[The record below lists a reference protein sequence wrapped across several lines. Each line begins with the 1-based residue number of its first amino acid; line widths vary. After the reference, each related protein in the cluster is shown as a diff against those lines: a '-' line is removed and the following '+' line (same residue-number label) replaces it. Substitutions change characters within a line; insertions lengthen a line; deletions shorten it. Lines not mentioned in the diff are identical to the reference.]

1 MKFKFSVKLLVLSV
15 KLFISQC
22 TYFATLNIIMNLGY
36 RTDDVSD
43 EGLRLGAAEVAV
55 ERGNDLFLVRED
67 TLAESHQLGLWRRV
81 AIGGDRW

>member
-1 MKFKFSVKLLVLSV
+1 MYIFRYTEYYNDSSP
-15 KLFISQC
+15 
-22 TYFATLNIIMNLGY
+22 